1 MTNGSQVMADRL
13 SEGGRSLSFPTDEE
27 PYQLEGEQVLAALA
41 SSLHGLTHAEGKRR
55 LDEHGPNELVE
66 EPPPGF
72 WVRLAGQLRETLVLI
87 LIAAAVISGFL
98 GEVLDAVVIMAI
110 VILNAMLGVIQES
123 KAERALEALRKLT
136 QPHARVLREGRE
148 CSLPVRELV
157 VGDIVLLEAGDQ
169 IPADIRLLE
178 AAALRVDEAALTGES
193 VPVDK
198 TTDALSARALGDR
211 TNMAFMG
218 TVASAGRGVGVVTA
232 TGMNTELGKIAAMLH
247 RTRPQPTPL
256 QQRLAELG
264 RVLGLGAIALVMF
277 VFFIGIKRGEPL
289 HEMFL
294 TAVSLAVAVIPEG
307 LPAISTVTLAL
318 GVQRMQKRNAIIRK
332 LPAVETLGT
341 ATVICSDKT
350 GTLTQNKMTVKRIYI
365 GGRYVENFDHIDLL
379 LTAGALANDAC
390 LYEDGQCFG
399 DPTELALLAAA
410 KEGNLDAN
418 VLNEKYP
425 RRGEIPFD
433 SERKLMSTWHRWGDP
448 LPWGE
453 APPYLSITKGAP
465 DRVLP
470 RCAKVF
476 WDNELR
482 TMDKAL
488 LDELFRANGQLAGE
502 AYRVLAVA
510 VRPWPQEPGGE
521 EVEEDLIF
529 LGLVGMVD
537 PPREEVYEAVR
548 LCHQAG
554 IRPIMI
560 TGDFPDTA
568 LAIAAQL
575 DIVPSTKAKVITGQ
589 ELDRMDAG
597 ELAAVVEDVSVFA
610 RVAPQDKLK
619 IVEALQAKGHV
630 VAMTGD
636 GVNDAPAL
644 KRADIGAAM
653 GDSGTDVAREAS
665 DLILV
670 DDNFATIVAAVAEG
684 RTIYANIRKSI
695 QSLLACNM
703 GELLVITSAILMGI
717 GRPLTAI
724 QILWVN
730 LITDGLPALS
740 LSVEPAEKG
749 IMKQKPRPPK
759 QGVFAEGLGTRILIH
774 GALIGGVSLVAY
786 RWALANYDLA
796 VARSA
801 TFAVLAF
808 SQLFYSFSARSAK
821 DSLLELGLLSNP
833 QIIYAFFGSGLL
845 QLLVM
850 LIPPVAAVFNVVPMG
865 LDIWMGAIGMA
876 LIPMLIVEMVK
887 FLQRDSD

>member
-1 MTNGSQVMADRL
+1 MGKQLQSNVDRPPG
-13 SEGGRSLSFPTDEE
+13 EGRSLSFPTDKA
-27 PYQLEGEQVLAALA
+27 PYQLEGAEVLTALSA
-41 SSLHGLTHAEGKRR
+41 SSYGLTREEGERR
-55 LDEHGPNELVE
+55 LADYGPNELIE

-72 WVRLAGQLRETLVLI
+72 WVRLADQLKETLVLV

-98 GEVLDAVVIMAI
+98 GEILDAVVIMAI

-123 KAERALEALRKLT
+123 KAERSLEALRKLT

-148 CSLPVRELV
+148 TSLPARELV
-157 VGDIVLLEAGDQ
+157 LGDIVLLEAGDQ

-178 AAALRVDEAALTGES
+178 TAALRVDEAALTGES
-193 VPVDK
+193 VPVEK
-198 TTDALSARALGDR
+198 TSEALSARALADR
-211 TNMAFMG
+211 TNMVFMG

-232 TGMNTELGKIAAMLH
+232 TGMNTELGKIAAMIH

-256 QQRLAELG
+256 QQRLGELG
-264 RVLGLGAIALVMF
+264 RILGLGAVALVIL
-277 VFFIGIKRGEPL
+277 VFFIGIRRGEPL

-318 GVQRMQKRNAIIRK
+318 GVQRMQRRNAIIRK

-350 GTLTQNKMTVKRIYI
+350 GTLTQNKMTVKKIYV
-365 GGRYVENFDHIDLL
+365 GGRYVEGFDHIDLL
-379 LTAGALANDAC
+379 LAAGALANDAR
-390 LYEDGQCFG
+390 LYEDGEGFG
-399 DPTELALLAAA
+399 DPTELALLVAA
-410 KEGNLDAN
+410 KKGNLDGN
-418 VLNEKYP
+418 ILNEKYP
-425 RRGEIPFD
+425 RLREVPFD
-433 SERKLMSTWHRWGDP
+433 SERKLMSTLHRWGAP
-448 LPWGE
+448 LPWKE
-453 APPYLSITKGAP
+453 STPYLSITKGAP

-470 RCAKVF
+470 LCTRVF
-476 WDNELR
+476 WDGELR
-482 TMDKAL
+482 PLDEPL
-488 LDELFRANGQLAGE
+488 LDELYRANGQFAGE

-510 VRPWPQEPGGE
+510 VRPWSQEPQEE
-521 EVEEDLIF
+521 ELEEGLVF
-529 LGLVGMVD
+529 LGLMGMVD
-537 PPREEVYEAVR
+537 PPREEAHEAVR

-575 DIVPSTKAKVITGQ
+575 DIVPSTKAKAITGQ
-589 ELDRMDAG
+589 ELDQMDSH
-597 ELAAVVEDVSVFA
+597 ELAAVVENVNVFA
-610 RVAPQDKLK
+610 RVAPHHKLR
-619 IVEALQAKGHV
+619 IIEALQEKGHV

-653 GDSGTDVAREAS
+653 GASGTDVAREAS
-665 DLILV
+665 DLVLV
-670 DDNFATIVAAVAEG
+670 DDNFATIVAAIAEG

-695 QSLLACNM
+695 QYLLACNM
-703 GELLVITSAILMGI
+703 GELLAITSAIFMGI

-749 IMKQKPRPPK
+749 IMKRKPRPPK
-759 QGVFAEGLGTRILIH
+759 QGVFAQGLGTRILVH
-774 GALIGGVSLVAY
+774 GALIGGVSLFAY
-786 RWALANYDLA
+786 RWALSNYGLE

-821 DSLLELGLLSNP
+821 DGLFELGLLSNP
-833 QIIYAFFGSGLL
+833 QTIYAFLGSGFL

-850 LIPPVAAVFNVVPMG
+850 LVPAAGPIFNVVPLSPG
-865 LDIWMGAIGMA
+865 IWMRAIGLA
-876 LIPMLIVEMVK
+876 LMPMLVVETVK
-887 FLQRDSD
+887 FLQRDSK